1 MDLKCI
7 FRGTIIATTCPG
19 DIGDMVSDDK
29 EKRKADLVDTGTNPN
44 KTKELKE
51 EEEPS
56 VDVLQW
62 YLKMILDSEDD
73 PKTKK

>member
-1 MDLKCI
+1 M
-7 FRGTIIATTCPG
+7 A
-19 DIGDMVSDDK
+19 SDER
-29 EKRKADLVDTGTNPN
+29 EKGKVNPVDTGTNLN

-62 YLKMILDSEDD
+62 YLKMIIDSEDD
-73 PKTKK
+73 PKPKK

>member
-1 MDLKCI
+1 
-7 FRGTIIATTCPG
+7 
-19 DIGDMVSDDK
+19 MVSDDR
-29 EKRKADLVDTGTNPN
+29 EKGKVNPVDAATNPH
-44 KTKELKE
+44 KTKELTE

-62 YLKMILDSEDD
+62 YLKMILDSEED

>member
-1 MDLKCI
+1 MAS
-7 FRGTIIATTCPG
+7 GEQ
-19 DIGDMVSDDK
+19 
-29 EKRKADLVDTGTNPN
+29 EKGKTNPVDTGTNLN

-62 YLKMILDSEDD
+62 YLKMILDNEDP